1 VYLPDHPLMRYG
13 VLALAGLGVV
23 LMVSGAVYF
32 FDRGDTAKQAATADG
47 TTPPAAAKP
56 RVAAKP
62 TADPDEPSALSS
74 AETERIAQLLG
85 EARRLARDGKFAEAK
100 AALDKVD
107 AIRPRLAEAAQMR
120 REIDQMSTP
129 QGQLALQLER
139 ARSAIEQDDRA
150 TAEQALAE
158 AERLNPQAPEIA
170 RLRQALLEAERKEA
184 RRHHR
189 IAELLTEMRQA
200 IARHDF
206 AAAARALNEAERL
219 DIRDPAIDPAR
230 VELARAHDAELEKE
244 SQQ

>member
-1 VYLPDHPLMRYG
+1 MRYG

-56 RVAAKP
+56 RVAAKS
-62 TADPDEPSALSS
+62 TADPDEPSALSP
-74 AETERIAQLLG
+74 AESERIAQLLG

-170 RLRQALLEAERKEA
+170 RLRQALLEASGRKPVA
-184 RRHHR
+184 T
-189 IAELLTEMRQA
+189 IAS
-200 IARHDF
+200 
-206 AAAARALNEAERL
+206 
-219 DIRDPAIDPAR
+219 P
-230 VELARAHDAELEKE
+230 
-244 SQQ
+244 SC